1 MMRAGIPGWRRVA
14 TILMSLMLCAGLALA
29 GTGPEPEGDSEPVAP
44 VASTPP
50 ASVPGMPLTSV
61 DLSFE
66 GVPIPDRLRAAVA
79 GPTESL
85 ARDEAIARAV
95 VANPGLKAARERV
108 EMARGEYRRRSA
120 ANNPTLS
127 IGGTLV
133 PQRKAGED
141 TESQLPD
148 TDETYLSHVFPTSG
162 SRAIA
167 TRSAQARWEEAQA
180 VFRTV
185 ELDLVQQVKQ
195 AYVDLQVS
203 QESIRVYEDTY
214 RIGVT
219 LTALARRQVEAGAV
233 PETNVLRTQ
242 VEEARA
248 EQDIRRAQAER
259 LVREAQLGL
268 LVGVP
273 AGHRLSASDRLN
285 PNLVVPGLPEL
296 TAMAV
301 AQRPELAGGRS
312 EVAALAQDVE
322 LARAQRKPD
331 LTVQAQ
337 FTDELTN
344 TGNPPFKASIQLPLW
359 DRGRIAG
366 EVARAR
372 AERRSAALA
381 LEQVRRQVEVDVV
394 KALRQFEG
402 ARAVLAVFEGQV
414 IPRTRTI
421 LDRSKLGYL
430 AGTGTVLDILDA
442 QRVFRQ
448 AALDTLN
455 ATGDVARAAATLDR
469 AVAGPAVRVAEP
481 AHGARRDG
489 LRDSKNLR
497 P

>member
-1 MMRAGIPGWRRVA
+1 MRAGILRWRHGVA
-14 TILMSLMLCAGLALA
+14 TILMALTLCAGLVLA
-29 GTGPEPEGDSEPVAP
+29 GPGPEPDDAELAAP
-44 VASTPP
+44 VANPAP

-66 GVPIPDRLRAAVA
+66 GVPIPDRLRVAVG
-79 GPTESL
+79 GPAEPL
-85 ARDEAIARAV
+85 ARDEAVARAV

-108 EMARGEYRRRSA
+108 EMARGEYRRRSS

-148 TDETYLSHVFPTSG
+148 TDETYVSHVFPTSG

-167 TRSAQARWEEAQA
+167 TRSAQARLEEAQA
-180 VFRTV
+180 VYQTA
-185 ELDLVQQVKQ
+185 ELDLIQQVKQ

-203 QESIRVYEDTY
+203 QEAVRVYEDTY

-233 PETNVLRTQ
+233 PETNVIRTQ

-285 PNLVVPGLPEL
+285 ADVVAPGLAEL
-296 TAMAV
+296 VAMAV
-301 AQRPELAGGRS
+301 AQRPELTGGRS
-312 EVAALAQDVE
+312 EVAALAQEVE

-331 LTVQAQ
+331 LSVQAQ

-372 AERRSAALA
+372 AERRSAALG

-402 ARAVLAVFEGQV
+402 ARAVLAVFEAE
-414 IPRTRTI
+414 ILPRTRTI
-421 LDRSKLGYL
+421 LDRSKLAYV

-448 AALDTLN
+448 AALDALN

-469 AVAGPAVRVAEP
+469 AVAGPAVRVARP
-481 AHGARRDG
+481 VHQTRSDG
-489 LRDSKNLR
+489 LRGSKIPR